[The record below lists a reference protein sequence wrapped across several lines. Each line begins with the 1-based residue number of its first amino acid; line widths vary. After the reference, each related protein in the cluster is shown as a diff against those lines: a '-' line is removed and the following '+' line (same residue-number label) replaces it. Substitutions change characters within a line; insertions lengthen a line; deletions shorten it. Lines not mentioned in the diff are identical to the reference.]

1 MGSTEAMAAGPVL
14 VVAPHALD
22 EVLGCGGA
30 VAKAARAGARIDVL
44 ILMGDGSGR
53 DAARRVA
60 AGKAAQLLGARP
72 PRFAGFPENRSD
84 EVPLLELVGAVERA
98 VRESAPT
105 SVYVSHAGNL
115 NLDHRRT
122 FEASVT
128 ALRPQPG
135 QPVRAVYAYEI
146 LSSTNWA
153 PRGIGPVFLAQ
164 HFVDISEVFSAKLA
178 ALELYGDEM
187 RTPPH
192 ARSLEAVKAHA
203 AYRGSTVGVAYAEA
217 FEVVREIA

>member
-1 MGSTEAMAAGPVL
+1 MAPGPLL
-14 VVAPHALD
+14 VIAPHGLD

-30 VAKAARAGARIDVL
+30 MARAAREGVGVDVL

-53 DAARRVA
+53 DGARRA
-60 AGKAAQLLGARP
+60 AALRAAESLGARP

-84 EVPLLELVGAVERA
+84 TVPLLELVGAVERA
-98 VRESAPT
+98 VRELAPAT
-105 SVYVSHAGNL
+105 VYVSHAGNL

-135 QPVRAVYAYEI
+135 QPVRAIYAYEI

-153 PRGIGPVFLAQ
+153 PRGVGPLFLPQ
-164 HFVDISEVFSAKLA
+164 HFVDVSEVFAAKLA
-178 ALELYGDEM
+178 ALKLYGDEM
-187 RTPPH
+187 RAPPH

-217 FEVVREIA
+217 FEVVREIR